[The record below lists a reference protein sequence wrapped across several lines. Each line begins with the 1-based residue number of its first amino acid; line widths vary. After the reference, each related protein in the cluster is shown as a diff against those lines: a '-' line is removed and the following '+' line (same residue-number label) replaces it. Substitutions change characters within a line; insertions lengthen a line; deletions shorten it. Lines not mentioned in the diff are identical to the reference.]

1 MIIAVDIGT
10 SLTKAAAFD
19 EHGTILAEA
28 SEQSHLVHHSDGR
41 VEQDLD
47 DVVSTVSTVV
57 RDVNARTAQQPR
69 AVALTGQGDG
79 LWLRDADGRPVRP
92 PISWLDGR
100 AAGLVQRWQDT
111 GVSRQVYERTG
122 NGLFPGA
129 QAPLLAH
136 LRDTEPESL
145 DRAAVAGYCVDSVL
159 HVLTGEISVDASDAS
174 VPFLNA
180 GTRSYDEE
188 ALAACGLADYQR
200 LLPKPAQPRQL
211 FHLNAAGAELLDLPV
226 GVPVTAGPFDLP
238 ACAIGGGLR
247 QPGDGLLIVG
257 TTLACQVLTDVNATR
272 EHDEPSGMWL
282 CTPDE
287 KRLLHGMP
295 AMVGTAGLDWVLDL
309 LGLTIADLGALLAE
323 SPPGAHDVSAL
334 PFLAPGGERAPF
346 VDPRASGQLSGVRLG
361 TSRSDV
367 VRAVCESVA
376 YAARHCF
383 EAADLDGDLV
393 ACGGGTRSQPW
404 SQVFADVLGR
414 TLLIPDDPGM
424 GARGAAVTAARALG
438 DSVDIGEW
446 TGINRR
452 VTPDPQVRDHYDAGY
467 RRYLETLEA
476 TRELWRNTADR

>member
-10 SLTKAAAFD
+10 SLTKAASFD

-28 SEQSHLVHHSDGR
+28 SEQSRLVHYPDGR

-47 DVVSTVSTVV
+47 DVVSTVATVV
-57 RDVNARTAQQPR
+57 RDVNARTAQRPR

-92 PISWLDGR
+92 PISWMDGR
-100 AAGLVQRWQDT
+100 AAGIVEQWQGT
-111 GVSRQVYERTG
+111 GISRRVYERTG

-129 QAPLLAH
+129 QAPLLAY

-145 DRAAVAGYCVDSVL
+145 DKAVVAGYCVDSVL

-180 GTRSYDEE
+180 GARSYDQE
-188 ALAACGLADYQR
+188 ALAACGLTDHQR

-211 FHLNAAGAELLDLPV
+211 FQLNAAGAELLDLPT
-226 GVPVTAGPFDLP
+226 GLPVTAGPFDLP
-238 ACAIGGGLR
+238 ACAIGGGIQ
-247 QPGDGLLIVG
+247 QPGDGLLTVG
-257 TTLACQVLTDVNATR
+257 TTLACQVLTDVTETR
-272 EHDEPSGMWL
+272 EHAEPSGMWL

-287 KRLLHGMP
+287 DRLLHGMP
-295 AMVGTAGLDWVLDL
+295 AMVGTASLDWILDL
-309 LGLTIADLGALLAE
+309 FGLTSADLGALLDE
-323 SPPGAHDVSAL
+323 SPPGAHNVSAL

-361 TSRSDV
+361 TTRSDV

-383 EAADLDGDLV
+383 DAAGLEGRLV

-404 SQVFADVLGR
+404 AQVFADILGR
-414 TLLIPDDPGM
+414 TLHIPDDPGM
-424 GARGAAVTAARALG
+424 GARGAAITAARALG
-438 DSVDIGEW
+438 DSVDIREW
-446 TGINRR
+446 TGVNRR
-452 VTPDPQVRDHYDAGY
+452 VTPNPQVRDHYDAGY
-467 RRYLETLEA
+467 RRYRDTLEA
-476 TRELWRNTADR
+476 SRELWRNTAGG